1 MTIAAVTAPSATSTK
16 PADPLS
22 SLSSNLNN
30 FLNLLMTQLKNQDPT
45 TPTDTSQ
52 FTTQLVQFASVEQQI
67 NIDNGVQSLI
77 QLTQSNAV
85 LQASSLVGKTV
96 TATST
101 QISLQNG
108 SGSIQFAT
116 PAAEP
121 VTVTVKDASGATVA
135 QTSLTSVA
143 GPNSWTWNGADSSC
157 AKRPDGAYTVSVMG
171 GTAGTTPAAI
181 PVTLTGAVTG
191 VSVANHTQQVMVGAL
206 MLPISAIQSVS
217 N

>member
-1 MTIAAVTAPSATSTK
+1 MTIAAVTAPSATATK

-22 SLSSNLNN
+22 SLTSNMSN

-45 TPTDTSQ
+45 TPMDTNQ

-67 NIDNGVQSLI
+67 NIDTGVQSLI
-77 QLTQSNAV
+77 KLTQSNAV
-85 LQASSLVGKTV
+85 LQASSLVGKSV
-96 TATST
+96 TAAST
-101 QISLQNG
+101 QISVQNG

-135 QTSLTSVA
+135 QTSLTSAA
-143 GPNSWTWNGADSSC
+143 GPNSWTWNGTDSSGV
-157 AKRPDGAYTVSVMG
+157 KRPDGAYTVSVEG
-171 GTAGTTPAAI
+171 GTAGTTPVSI
-181 PVTLTGAVTG
+181 PVTVTGAVTG
-191 VSVANHTQQVMVGAL
+191 VSVANNTQQVMVGAL
-206 MLPISAIQSVS
+206 SLPVSAIQSVS

>member
-1 MTIAAVTAPSATSTK
+1 MTIAAVTAPTAPTTK

-45 TPTDTSQ
+45 TPTDTNQ

-67 NIDNGVQSLI
+67 NIDKGVQSLI
-77 QLTQSNAV
+77 QLSQSNAV

-121 VTVTVKDASGATVA
+121 VTVTVKDASGASIA
-135 QTSLTSVA
+135 QASLTSTA
-143 GPNSWTWNGADSSC
+143 GPNTWTWNGVDSTG

-171 GTAGTTPAAI
+171 GTVGTTPAAI
-181 PVTLTGAVTG
+181 PFTVTG
-191 VSVANHTQQVMVGAL
+191 TAAGISVANNTQQVLVGAL
-206 MLPISAIQSVS
+206 ALPVSAIQSVS

>member
-108 SGSIQFAT
+108 GAGDGHGQGCLGRHGRADV
-116 PAAEP
+116 ADQRGGAE
-121 VTVTVKDASGATVA
+121 
-135 QTSLTSVA
+135 
-143 GPNSWTWNGADSSC
+143 
-157 AKRPDGAYTVSVMG
+157 
-171 GTAGTTPAAI
+171 
-181 PVTLTGAVTG
+181 
-191 VSVANHTQQVMVGAL
+191 
-206 MLPISAIQSVS
+206 
-217 N
+217 